1 MVKEEAVFKGTRD
14 GLLIILDE
22 YCEFR
27 QMLDML
33 KAKLEAARG
42 FFQGA
47 QVTIDSGGRKL
58 TSRQKKTLSKLINSQ
73 AGLTLKGFNAD
84 KVAEIAKEE
93 VTPKEENEVGL
104 EAEEKRLFR
113 ASFGQVS
120 PLPVMF
126 IDRNLRCGQRVNFAG
141 HVVVTGDVNPGA
153 EIVAHGNVVVIG
165 ALRGLVH
172 AGVGGDQQAFVAAF
186 RLEPSQLRIAGVFTR
201 SPDED
206 ARPLGE
212 RPEIARLRDGNV
224 VVEQSSTNQTLSLV
238 QRG

>member
-1 MVKEEAVFKGTRD
+1 MVREEAVFKGTRD
-14 GLLIILDE
+14 GLLIILDDHS
-22 YCEFR
+22 EFK
-27 QMLDML
+27 QVLDML

-47 QVTIDSGGRKL
+47 QVIIDSGNRKL
-58 TSRQKKTLSKLINSQ
+58 TGKQKKTLSKLINSQ
-73 AGLTLKGFNAD
+73 TGLTLKGFSDD
-84 KVAEIAKEE
+84 KIAETAITKEKPE
-93 VTPKEENEVGL
+93 TKPK
-104 EAEEKRLFR
+104 EAEEQNLFQV
-113 ASFGQVS
+113 SFGQVS

-126 IDRNLRCGQRVNFAG
+126 INRNLRCGQRVKFAG

-165 ALRGLVH
+165 TLRGLVH
-172 AGVGGDQQAFVAAF
+172 AGVSGDQKAFVAAF

-206 ARPLGE
+206 AKCLNG
-212 RPEIARLRDGNV
+212 RPEIARLRDGNI